1 MTPRAQDRPLS
12 QGYMSS
18 KAAPAD
24 ADSDLE
30 ARTMHVFVTRAL
42 QTILKDAPKKHAEL
56 RKACTSVIGALL
68 FSAAVAPAFAHNAV
82 FFCRGLIGLPDAS

>member
-1 MTPRAQDRPLS
+1 MKAQ
-12 QGYMSS
+12 
-18 KAAPAD
+18 APD

-56 RKACTSVIGALL
+56 RKACTSVIGALRTSFIFRCRRACVCTQCSL
-68 FSAAVAPAFAHNAV
+68 FLPRPDWPA
-82 FFCRGLIGLPDAS
+82 

>member
-1 MTPRAQDRPLS
+1 MKAQ
-12 QGYMSS
+12 
-18 KAAPAD
+18 APD

-68 FSAAVAPAFAHNAV
+68 FPLPSRLRLHTMQSFSAAA
-82 FFCRGLIGLPDAS
+82 

>member
-1 MTPRAQDRPLS
+1 
-12 QGYMSS
+12 MSS

-30 ARTMHVFVTRAL
+30 ARTMHVFVTRAP

-56 RKACTSVIGALL
+56 RKACTSVIGALRTS
-68 FSAAVAPAFAHNAV
+68 FISAAVAPAFAHNAV